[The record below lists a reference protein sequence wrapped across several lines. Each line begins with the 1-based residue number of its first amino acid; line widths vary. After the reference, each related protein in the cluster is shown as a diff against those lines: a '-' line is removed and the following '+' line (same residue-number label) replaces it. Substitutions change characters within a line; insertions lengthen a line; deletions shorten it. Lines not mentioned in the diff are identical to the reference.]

1 MNRDIGQEIQVGFI
15 VFEQYH
21 RTMENLL
28 RQGQKNILDKIK
40 RDFGSQVSLES
51 FNPIVAK
58 DFPRY
63 LRYSFIMLLYSFVEN
78 QLEVLCIN
86 IGSNHNLSEDK

>member
-1 MNRDIGQEIQVGFI
+1 VNEDIGQEIQVGFI
-15 VFEQYH
+15 VFDQYH

-28 RQGQKNILDKIK
+28 RQGQKNILAKIQ
-40 RDFGSQVSLES
+40 RDFGPKVSLES
-51 FNPIVAK
+51 FNPIVAQ

-78 QLEVLCIN
+78 KSLGELI
-86 IGSNHNLSEDK
+86 D